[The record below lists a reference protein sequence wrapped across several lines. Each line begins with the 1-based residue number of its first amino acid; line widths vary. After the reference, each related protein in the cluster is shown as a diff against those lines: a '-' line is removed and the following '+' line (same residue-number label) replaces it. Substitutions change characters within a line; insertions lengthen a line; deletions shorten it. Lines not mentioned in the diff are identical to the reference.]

1 MKFAPA
7 IDPRLRQGLGLETPE
22 YSPSVYS
29 PTDSER
35 APKSPYQ
42 ENDANPVRVEE
53 PQPNPQD
60 QVRAVL
66 DEDENDPLSHAALS
80 VRAEEILANAKRRL
94 TVVARLW
101 SSINDLMCE

>member
-1 MKFAPA
+1 MKFAST

-29 PTDSER
+29 PTDSEK
-35 APKSPYQ
+35 APKSPFQ
-42 ENDANPVRVEE
+42 ESDASPVTTE
-53 PQPNPQD
+53 QPDPQD

-66 DEDENDPLSHAALS
+66 DEDENDPFSHAALS

-94 TVVARLW
+94 TVLGLLW
-101 SSINDLMCE
+101 VTMKII